1 MTRVAAIDCGTNSIR
16 LLIADQDADGR
27 LVEVDRRLEIVRLG
41 QGIDATGEFH
51 PDALARTFTAT
62 DQYAAAITAAGVD
75 ADHIH
80 FVATSAARDA
90 RNRDV
95 FVEGVRARLGVAPD
109 VITGDQEAALSFG
122 GALSGVGEVVG
133 PVMVMDIG
141 GGSTEMITGDADGR
155 IDHGLSLDIGSVR
168 VTERFW
174 SAPQPTSADLGA
186 ATRYVDGLLDASG
199 VAFGTVRTWV
209 GVAGTATTLAAVHLG
224 LTAYDRTRVHRSTIS
239 VDALEDLLARLAS
252 STVAEIRS
260 IGSMHPQ
267 RADVITAGTLIAVRI
282 ARRLQATELL
292 VSESDILDGIA
303 MELAAR

>member
-16 LLIADQDADGR
+16 LLIAERGPDGR
-27 LVEVDRRLEIVRLG
+27 LVEIDRRLEIVRLG

-51 PDALARTFTAT
+51 PDALARTFAAT
-62 DQYAAAITAAGVD
+62 DAYAAAITAAGVEPD
-75 ADHIH
+75 RIH

-90 RNRDV
+90 RNRDL
-95 FVEGVRARLGVAPD
+95 FVDGIRSRLGVAPD

-122 GALSGVGEVVG
+122 GALSGVGEVAG

-141 GGSTEMITGDADGR
+141 GGSTEMITGSAEGV

-186 ATRYVDGLLDASG
+186 AARYVDELLDTSG
-199 VAFGTVRTWV
+199 VAFETVRTWI

-224 LTAYDRTRVHRSTIS
+224 LTAYDRSRVHRSTIS
-239 VDALEDLLARLAS
+239 VDALEDLLASLAS
-252 STVAEIRS
+252 STVEEIRG

-267 RADVITAGTLIAVRI
+267 RADVITAGALIAVRI
-282 ARRLQATELL
+282 ARRLKADQLL

>member
-16 LLIADQDADGR
+16 LLIVERGPDGR
-27 LVEVDRRLEIVRLG
+27 LVEIDRRLEIVRLG

-51 PDALARTFTAT
+51 PDALARTFAAT
-62 DQYAAAITAAGVD
+62 DAYAAAITAAGVEPD
-75 ADHIH
+75 RIH

-90 RNRDV
+90 RNRDL
-95 FVEGVRARLGVAPD
+95 FVDGIRSRLGVAPD

-141 GGSTEMITGDADGR
+141 GGSTEMITGSAEGV

-174 SAPQPTSADLGA
+174 SAPQPTPADLGA
-186 ATRYVDGLLDASG
+186 AARYVDELLDASG
-199 VAFGTVRTWV
+199 VAFETVRTWI

-224 LTAYDRTRVHRSTIS
+224 LTAYDRSRVHRSTIS
-239 VDALEDLLARLAS
+239 VDALEDLLASLAS
-252 STVAEIRS
+252 STVEEIRG

-267 RADVITAGTLIAVRI
+267 RADVITAGALIAVRI
-282 ARRLQATELL
+282 ARRLKADQLL

-303 MELAAR
+303 MELAAG